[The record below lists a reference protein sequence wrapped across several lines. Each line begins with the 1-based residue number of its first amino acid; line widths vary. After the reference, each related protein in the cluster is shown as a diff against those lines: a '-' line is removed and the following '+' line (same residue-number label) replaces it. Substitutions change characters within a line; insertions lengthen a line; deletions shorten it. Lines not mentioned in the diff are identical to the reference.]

1 MDTICYVVLF
11 IVATTMPG
19 TTKVIRQLPRRFA
32 LISSK
37 ETVTFRYSEFSAI
50 EFSRFTILLNSL
62 NLMNLFGICVE

>member
-1 MDTICYVVLF
+1 
-11 IVATTMPG
+11 MPG

-32 LISSK
+32 LISSN

-62 NLMNLFGICVE
+62 NLMNLFGMCVE